1 MLDLPAP
8 PAFAEEALDVLVE
21 SRVPARADR
30 LKLLRGS
37 VRAAARMCGLDDSTA
52 QSVVLAV
59 DEACQNV
66 VVHGYADR
74 KAGEPEGEIVL
85 TLARC
90 AEGLLVRLRDFAP
103 PVDAARIRP
112 RDLADLRP
120 GKLGTHF
127 IREIM
132 DAAAYRPAPQGRGNV
147 LEMVK
152 RKEPRP

>member
-1 MLDLPAP
+1 MLDLPTP
-8 PAFAEEALDVLVE
+8 PAFAEEALEVLVE

-30 LKLLRGS
+30 LKLLRGG
-37 VRAAARMCGLDDSTA
+37 VRAAARMCGLDDGTA
-52 QSVVLAV
+52 QNVVLAV

-66 VVHGYADR
+66 VVHGYAGR
-74 KAGEPEGEIVL
+74 PAGAPEGEIVL

-90 AEGLLVRLRDFAP
+90 ADGLLVRLRDFAP
-103 PVDAARIRP
+103 PVDADRIRP

-120 GKLGTHF
+120 GRLGSHF

-132 DAAAYRPAPQGRGNV
+132 DAAAYRPAPEGHGNV

-152 RKEPRP
+152 RKDPRP